1 MNRIMNDIFNNI
13 AMKKVF
19 ITITLLLA
27 ISILLAQNVTQQ
39 NPFNDV
45 AIGSNSYYK
54 ITMNSGMILKARIV
68 SVDPDKVLLLLPGGE
83 SMTVPSNGIVEVKKQ
98 SYGSIGS
105 VGLGFGIP
113 YGILGVNIDLKLF
126 SVLYAGAGI
135 GTGIFVTPMYNAGL
149 KCYLLPGN
157 YKFRPRI
164 LASYGTASML
174 YLEDSSGNVV
184 ERKSFNSICLGA
196 GIQYALDITK
206 AFGFD
211 FDVVYIVNDSGLE
224 NRKEELASQGYDFDL
239 DATGNVKVSLGIRY
253 IF

>member
-1 MNRIMNDIFNNI
+1 MNRIIKDLFNHI
-13 AMKKVF
+13 AIQKVL

-27 ISILLAQNVTQQ
+27 ISVLLAQNVIPQ
-39 NPFNDV
+39 NPFTDV
-45 AIGSNSYYK
+45 EIGSKAYYK
-54 ITMNSGMILKARIV
+54 IRMNNGMILKARIV
-68 SVDPDKVLLLLPGGE
+68 SVDPEKVLLLLPGGE
-83 SMTVPSNGIVEVKKQ
+83 SMTVPANGVVEVNKQ
-98 SYGSIGS
+98 SYGSVGS

-113 YGILGVNIDLKLF
+113 YGILGVNFDLKLF

-149 KCYLLPGN
+149 KCYLLSGN
-157 YKFRPRI
+157 YKFRPRL
-164 LASYGTASML
+164 LASYGTTSML
-174 YLEDSSGNVV
+174 YLEDSYGNVV

-211 FDVVYIVNDSGLE
+211 FDVVYIVNDSALE
-224 NRKEELASQGYDFDL
+224 QRKVELASQGYDFDL
-239 DATGNVKVSLGIRY
+239 NATGNVKVSLGIRY